1 MMEGTVFKNKAL
13 VTAVNPYDFDNDQKE
28 RVSGVTMEFLMTDN
42 LHPCGEGEAKGIKI
56 IKDSVMYDKK
66 DRFTFVPGMYE
77 LSFKMM
83 PANKSGKPQLKV
95 VDAMFIGDVEL
106 VVNEAAAM
114 QQSA

>member
-66 DRFTFVPGMYE
+66 RPFHFCSRHVRTQFQDD
-77 LSFKMM
+77 
-83 PANKSGKPQLKV
+83 AGKQKR
-95 VDAMFIGDVEL
+95 
-106 VVNEAAAM
+106 
-114 QQSA
+114 